1 MENQTIRMQML
12 AGLITENQYKKRLNE
27 FSFND
32 SPDEDLPGNKQI
44 IMFNEKDT
52 YKQGGNTH
60 GELSHTIKHFGEFS
74 PNKLNSSLN
83 GAINHIKDSSNLVVK
98 HAKSGEIIA
107 KGENAKKQL
116 TPNAMLNTFD
126 FINDKVKNNESLSS
140 EEKELQSKFIEP
152 LNNEY
157 KKLIQDYISG
167 GEDIDNAKEDEIK
180 KLIGSQKKI
189 KFTGSYKG
197 NKVEYILDTSNTG
210 LLAKKGDKVSTLFRI
225 DKSGNNL
232 GKVAG
237 YLNRGVEI
245 TNPEFKKAL
254 DLNENLLEVTNQI
267 PGNDNIIILISD
279 YVKKHIME
287 HNKPGVG
294 SIFKTGISENDI
306 IKMVTNIAPKVSGDG
321 GAYELKQS
329 GIGYDLVL
337 PIEKAKTL
345 KNAKEGKVEKQE
357 GPNKV
362 KVPSITTSQPSSDFS
377 TNKISLIIRKSNP
390 QYLPDDVK
398 NNKDIKKK
406 IEEGKCYS
414 LLTAFPG
421 NPDIPRASEWK
432 GKYAVVIPN
441 GEGSLNEEFIRMQKL
456 AGI

>member
-1 MENQTIRMQML
+1 ML
-12 AGLITENQYKKRLNE
+12 QYSPKIVT
-27 FSFND
+27 D
-32 SPDEDLPGNKQI
+32 SLVMCLDASNNKSYPTDLP
-44 IMFNEKDT
+44 
-52 YKQGGNTH
+52 
-60 GELSHTIKHFGEFS
+60 
-74 PNKLNSSLN
+74 
-83 GAINHIKDSSNLVVK
+83 
-98 HAKSGEIIA
+98 
-107 KGENAKKQL
+107 
-116 TPNAMLNTFD
+116 
-126 FINDKVKNNESLSS
+126 VKNGLVMWMDAADVTTFSYSS
-140 EEKELQSKFIEP
+140 
-152 LNNEY
+152 
-157 KKLIQDYISG
+157 G
-167 GEDIDNAKEDEIK
+167 TTV
-180 KLIGSQKKI
+180 SQW
-189 KFTGSYKG
+189 
-197 NKVEYILDTSNTG
+197 
-210 LLAKKGDKVSTLFRI
+210 R

-267 PGNDNIIILISD
+267 PSNDNIIILISD